1 MKVLQEGHKYELESF
16 EGSEPQTI
24 QFIYKVAEGEALQT
38 VTDGTTNEEVLD
50 VLIDRLT
57 YLNDKFPCDENENA
71 IDHLLEAKMQLVK
84 RTRDRIHRRVE
95 GKALA

>member
-84 RTRDRIHRRVE
+84 RTRDRINRRVE